1 MVNIV
6 CCRSCA
12 CECPVAVAADARE
25 SRRARGEGLVDES
38 RSAKINRR
46 IGSDSDLLSSGCERS
61 HKVGTY
67 SVVRVI
73 MVYIRKT
80 LRVR

>member
-46 IGSDSDLLSSGCERS
+46 IGSDSDLYRRGVKG
-61 HKVGTY
+61 HIKW
-67 SVVRVI
+67 VRIV
-73 MVYIRKT
+73 
-80 LRVR
+80 